1 VPKTGPRYPEEFRA
15 NAVRL
20 VQSSGKS
27 QRDVAKDLGISTNSL
42 REWIKRVTSTL
53 AVAATA

>member
-1 VPKTGPRYPEEFRA
+1 
-15 NAVRL
+15 

-27 QRDVAKDLGISTNSL
+27 RRDVAKDLGISTNSL